1 MAFWQAKQHIGAG
14 VKSEPNTIHWCELL
28 TNDPDAATAF
38 YTELLGMDS
47 ETMTMDQGGDYTIFL
62 SGGAGVAGTMAM
74 PEHLRERGVPS
85 HWSVYFQVADLDA
98 VVGKAVA
105 NGAHV
110 GLPPTDIAMVG
121 RIAYLMD
128 PQGAGFGLTQPESP

>member
-1 MAFWQAKQHIGAG
+1 
-14 VKSEPNTIHWCELL
+14 
-28 TNDPDAATAF
+28 
-38 YTELLGMDS
+38 
-47 ETMTMDQGGDYTIFL
+47 MTLDQGGGYTIFL
-62 SGGAGVAGTMAM
+62 SDGMGVAGTMAM

-85 HWSVYFQVADLDA
+85 HWSVYFQVTDLGA
-98 VVGKAVA
+98 VVAQAVA

-128 PQGAGFGLTQPESP
+128 PQGAGFGLTQPEST